1 MKDIESIDPEYYGS
15 LVSWI
20 TFNIS
25 WGEKNCHKV
34 DCFVLPYNCIS
45 IVFPKKIIFFLDLF
59 IFAQKVKNVGICKDS
74 KLKGDWNF

>member
-34 DCFVLPYNCIS
+34 DCFVLS
-45 IVFPKKIIFFLDLF
+45 KKIIFFLDLF

>member
-34 DCFVLPYNCIS
+34 DCFVLP
-45 IVFPKKIIFFLDLF
+45 KKIIFFLDLF
-59 IFAQKVKNVGICKDS
+59 IFEQKVKNVGICKDS